1 MSPGGQR
8 TKKAASVA
16 SSAEAAKFTSPGGV
30 PRDAALQIK
39 SVHASSRGPKETA
52 PACR

>member
-1 MSPGGQR
+1 MSPGDQR